1 MSASILIIT
10 HDGIGQAMIDTAMA
24 IIGGKPAELSL
35 LSIPAN
41 LKPENL
47 GYYADQVRDSITR
60 VNSEHGVLILT
71 DICGATPNNLA
82 RYFGEQDDIK
92 VISGLNLPMLVRVLN
107 YKQRPLEDLVAIALE
122 GGHKGIQQ
130 DS

>member
-1 MSASILIIT
+1 MSVSILTIT
-10 HDGIGQAMIDTAMA
+10 HNGIGQALIDTAAAM
-24 IIGGKPAELSL
+24 IGEIANEVSC

-41 LKPENL
+41 LRPEDL
-47 GYYADQVRDSITR
+47 GYYADQVRDSIGR
-60 VNSEHGVLILT
+60 LNGSHGVLILT

-82 RYFGEQDDIK
+82 RYFAEQDGIK
-92 VISGLNLPMLVRVLN
+92 VISGINLPMLVRVLN
-107 YKQRPLEDLVAIALE
+107 YMKKPLAELAAIALE

>member
-1 MSASILIIT
+1 MSASILVIT
-10 HDGIGQAMIDTAMA
+10 HDGIGQAMIDTAGAMM
-24 IIGGKPAELSL
+24 GGKSAELSL

-47 GYYADQVRDSITR
+47 GYYADQVRDSIAR
-60 VNSEHGVLILT
+60 VNNDHGVLILT
-71 DICGATPNNLA
+71 DIFGATPNNLA

-107 YKQRPLEDLVAIALE
+107 YKQRPLADLVAIALE

>member
-1 MSASILIIT
+1 MV
-10 HDGIGQAMIDTAMA
+10 DTATAMMGA
-24 IIGGKPAELSL
+24 ATVNVSC

-41 LKPENL
+41 LKPDEL

-60 VNSEHGVLILT
+60 LNSGHGVLILT

-82 RYFGEQDDIK
+82 RYFSELDEIK

-107 YKQRPLEDLVAIALE
+107 YIKRPLAELSEIALA